1 MSTSLVELA
10 QAYIQSEWP
19 KRQARAEERLNRLNE
34 KYGIGGDWRLIQ
46 PGPIAEACS
55 IWVEETAQL
64 GRDLVEH
71 ILNHPEARP
80 LLTQAD
86 QVEHLRQ
93 FVSDWMIER
102 EDATV
107 IARVKAFMA
116 ARGIKGDQEIAI
128 MRARAQS
135 QLARAR
141 KEILLKI
148 YQATRPVS
156 RTARAR
162 R

>member
-19 KRQARAEERLNRLNE
+19 KRQARAQERLNQLNR
-34 KYGIGGDWRLIQ
+34 KYGLGGDWRLIQ

-55 IWVEETAQL
+55 IWIEETVQL
-64 GRDLVEH
+64 ARDLVEY
-71 ILNHPEARP
+71 ILNRPEVRP

-86 QVEHLRQ
+86 QGEHLRR
-93 FVSDWMIER
+93 FIADWMSEQ
-102 EDATV
+102 EDASV
-107 IARVKAFMA
+107 VANVKAFMA

-128 MRARAQS
+128 MRERAQW
-135 QLARAR
+135 QLAQAR

-148 YQATRPVS
+148 YQATRPG
-156 RTARAR
+156 AR

>member
-1 MSTSLVELA
+1 MSTSLIELA
-10 QAYIQSEWP
+10 RAYIQSEWP
-19 KRQARAEERLNRLNE
+19 KRQARAQERLNQLNR
-34 KYGIGGDWRLIQ
+34 KYGVGGDWRLIQ

-55 IWVEETAQL
+55 IWIEEIQQF

-71 ILNHPEARP
+71 LLTRSEARP
-80 LLTQAD
+80 LLEQQD
-86 QVEHLRQ
+86 QVEDLRR
-93 FVSDWMIER
+93 FVADWMIEQ
-102 EDATV
+102 EDAYV
-107 IARVKAFMA
+107 VAHVKAFMA

-128 MRARAQS
+128 MRERAQS

-148 YQATRPVS
+148 YHATRPVS
-156 RTARAR
+156 RPAR